1 MVERSLRMREARGSI
16 PLTSIIFCS
25 LGSLLFALA
34 LPFSILLFL
43 QKKDT
48 PGGDRTHDLRL
59 RRPTPYP
66 LGYGG
71 FIMKVKRKHKNRIA
85 IDSRV
90 RTGDLLGV
98 NETC

>member
-16 PLTSIIFCS
+16 PLTSISFCS
-25 LGSLLFALA
+25 LGTSSFVVLSFFFHLA
-34 LPFSILLFL
+34 FP
-43 QKKDT
+43 KKDT

-71 FIMKVKRKHKNRIA
+71 FIERKEAQKLESLSTA
-85 IDSRV
+85 GFEPATFSV
-90 RTGDLLGV
+90 
-98 NETC
+98 